1 MLPEEIVNILS
12 KYQNEVAEEISNINL
27 AIEKISNEIN
37 SVSSVLMDE
46 LILYAKNTGL
56 KNKDKEI
63 ELHEDSFKLREY
75 LSSINIIPHKIDN
88 TIITDNSSEQLDIFD
103 FIVLQN
109 TLKCSYNN
117 HETNDV
123 NAKIPVLHDEEVSLV
138 EISCS
143 YCKTCNRYTI
153 LKDDFKQ
160 IDGVIMCKVIDET
173 TYYGESITDN
183 LDIEQR
189 KSLLYKYG
197 YNVQSKANISSK
209 ERHIILS
216 SIIEANIMNRR
227 QIMDHLTTL
236 IERGSKIQ
244 NWKEATNKWKEDKYY
259 VQSYRTENLPS
270 VIFDKIILKYK
281 KH

>member
-75 LSSINIIPHKIDN
+75 LFSINIIPHKIDN

-103 FIVLQN
+103 VIVLQN

-143 YCKTCNRYTI
+143 YCKTCN
-153 LKDDFKQ
+153 
-160 IDGVIMCKVIDET
+160 
-173 TYYGESITDN
+173 
-183 LDIEQR
+183 
-189 KSLLYKYG
+189 
-197 YNVQSKANISSK
+197 
-209 ERHIILS
+209 ER
-216 SIIEANIMNRR
+216 
-227 QIMDHLTTL
+227 
-236 IERGSKIQ
+236 
-244 NWKEATNKWKEDKYY
+244 
-259 VQSYRTENLPS
+259 
-270 VIFDKIILKYK
+270 
-281 KH
+281 

>member
-1 MLPEEIVNILS
+1 MKRFHWL
-12 KYQNEVAEEISNINL
+12 KYLVPI
-27 AIEKISNEIN
+27 
-37 SVSSVLMDE
+37 
-46 LILYAKNTGL
+46 AK
-56 KNKDKEI
+56 
-63 ELHEDSFKLREY
+63 
-75 LSSINIIPHKIDN
+75 
-88 TIITDNSSEQLDIFD
+88 
-103 FIVLQN
+103 
-109 TLKCSYNN
+109 
-117 HETNDV
+117 
-123 NAKIPVLHDEEVSLV
+123 LV
-138 EISCS
+138 M
-143 YCKTCNRYTI
+143 
-153 LKDDFKQ
+153 KDDFKQ

-244 NWKEATNKWKEDKYY
+244 SWKEATNKWKEDKYY
-259 VQSYRTENLPS
+259 VQSYRTENLSS